1 MTSSFRFKI
10 DMPNIRIDR
19 IEIGGSQPPHE
30 LKIVIGGEVGQ
41 QVGDDIVIVMH
52 DRRREFLK
60 AVGPT
65 IEEAFERIFL
75 EPKATTEISDFD
87 L

>member
-1 MTSSFRFKI
+1 MA
-10 DMPNIRIDR
+10 NIRIDR

-30 LKIVIGGEVGQ
+30 LKIVISGDIGQ

-52 DRRREFLK
+52 DRRREFLE
-60 AVGPT
+60 AVRPT

-75 EPKATTEISDFD
+75 ESKATTEISDFD